1 MRYIIG
7 IDPGLNG
14 ALAIIDTQ
22 EKTLKVTRTP
32 TFDVEMKGKKT
43 KAGKPKTRAEFD
55 IPAMVALIGVLPE
68 EVLGVAIEE
77 VTARTGQGVTSMFRF
92 GYGLGVWHGIIVTKG
107 LTPTKYR
114 PQTWK
119 AHYDLIG
126 DEKSG
131 SITKATELFPSCI
144 PYWKLKKD
152 DGLAEATLIAAF
164 MASELG
170 IQLESLTPVDTF
182 EVKRPARRTS
192 KKVS

>member
-14 ALAIIDTQ
+14 ALAVIDTQ

-43 KAGKPKTRAEFD
+43 KAGKQKTRAEFD
-55 IPAMVALIGVLPE
+55 IPAMVALIDVLPE
-68 EVLGVAIEE
+68 EVIGVAIEE

-92 GYGLGVWHGIIVTKG
+92 GYGLGVWHGIIVAKG
-107 LTPTKYR
+107 MTPAKFR

-119 AHYDLIG
+119 AHFNLIG
-126 DEKSG
+126 EEKSE
-131 SITKATELFPSCI
+131 SIGKATELFPSCA

-152 DGLAEATLIAAF
+152 DGLAEATLIAAY
-164 MASELG
+164 MASQAG
-170 IQLESLTPVDTF
+170 IQLETLTPVDTF
-182 EVKRPARRTS
+182 EVKRAPRRTA
-192 KKVS
+192 KKG